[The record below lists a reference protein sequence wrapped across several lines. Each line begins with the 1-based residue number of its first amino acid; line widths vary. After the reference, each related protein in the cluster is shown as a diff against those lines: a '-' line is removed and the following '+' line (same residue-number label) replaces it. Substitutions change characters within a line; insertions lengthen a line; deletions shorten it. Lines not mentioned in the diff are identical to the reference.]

1 MNIKLE
7 HLSDTADDAD
17 ISMSA
22 RAKAFKLIV
31 EVPNNS
37 DQTLQKVHWM
47 AGILKTSLGAEVKL
61 LKIEDSTLRRKSP
74 LGT

>member
-7 HLSDTADDAD
+7 HLSDTADAD

-37 DQTLQKVHWM
+37 DQTPQKVRWM
-47 AGILKTSLGAEVKL
+47 ADILKTSLGAEVEL
-61 LKIEDSTLRRKSP
+61 LKIEDT
-74 LGT
+74 